1 MLLLLWRR
9 PTADDDDG
17 GIIDRNFRITKAVA
31 VAVVYI
37 RLDMLCVHNIIS
49 NKNKNKK
56 KIKED

>member
-37 RLDMLCVHNIIS
+37 RLDMLCVHNIIVIRIRIRR
-49 NKNKNKK
+49 K
-56 KIKED
+56 